1 MTAFSALTLLVEQ
14 KEGHP
19 ACKNLSGWVL
29 AWFCLERDADLH
41 MVQLKPLPLTVS
53 CFSKIQISFTCLV
66 LAHLGSPG
74 KRAVNVCT
82 SNDCIATKTNVLAT
96 LISPDHTDQN
106 QNFSGPI
113 ANFRI
118 PVGLKFLFH
127 FSRFH
132 GLTGCYNNSI
142 VSGSRQTS
150 KKTMITGDITLMDL
164 DL

>member
-1 MTAFSALTLLVEQ
+1 VTAFSALTLLVEQ

-53 CFSKIQISFTCLV
+53 CFSKIQISFTCLI

-82 SNDCIATKTNVLAT
+82 SNECIATKTNVLAT

-106 QNFSGPI
+106 QNFFRTNSQFQDTCRPEI
-113 ANFRI
+113 SFSFFRI
-118 PVGLKFLFH
+118 
-127 FSRFH
+127 S